1 MQDLLSVLRSYL
13 YIGPAVFGSTAFMGL
28 ISLVYSLCGASED
41 RLHRLAQIWSHML
54 LRLAFIRTEISGLE
68 HLDRSQNYVFVANHA
83 SYFDT
88 PVMIAGLPFQIRFFA
103 KLGLFSIPLMGTHLG
118 RAGHFPVD
126 FDSVRASLKSMSQG
140 ARAIAD
146 KHVSVVIFPE
156 GGRSLE
162 HLEDF
167 KEGAAYIAIK
177 SAVPA
182 VPVAIIGTREI
193 LKMHTTVARP
203 GKVKLIIGRPIDTSH
218 LKIQDRDHLT
228 ATLRGQ
234 IAEMLGEPIAQ
245 RAACKAAGE

>member
-1 MQDLLSVLRSYL
+1 MRFLLSYLLSYL
-13 YIGPAVFGSTAFMGL
+13 YIGPVVFGSTAVMGL
-28 ISLVYSLCGASED
+28 ISLISSYLGASED
-41 RLHRLAQIWSHML
+41 RLHHLAQIWSHMML
-54 LRLAFIRTEISGLE
+54 CLAFIRPEVSGLE
-68 HLDRSQNYVFVANHA
+68 NLDRGQNYVFVANHA

-88 PVMIAGLPFQIRFFA
+88 PVIIAGLPFQIRFFA
-103 KLGLFSIPLMGTHLG
+103 KLGLFSIPLLGTHLG

-126 FDSVRASLKSMSQG
+126 FDSVRASLKSMTQA
-140 ARAIAD
+140 ARAISE

-156 GGRSLE
+156 GGRSME

-177 SAVPA
+177 SGVPV

-203 GKVKLIIGRPIDTSH
+203 GIAKLIIGKPMETSH

-228 ATLRGQ
+228 AMLRNQ

-245 RAACKAAGE
+245 RAAC

>member
-1 MQDLLSVLRSYL
+1 MQVLVSYL
-13 YIGPAVFGSTAFMGL
+13 YIAPVIFAWTAIMGV
-28 ISLVYSLCGASED
+28 ISLMYSLLGASED
-41 RLHRLAQIWSHML
+41 RLHRFAQFWSHMM
-54 LRLAFIRTEISGLE
+54 LRFVFIRTEVSGLE
-68 HLDRSQNYVFVANHA
+68 NLDPNQNYVFVANHA

-88 PVMIAGLPFQIRFFA
+88 PVLIAGVPFQIRFFA
-103 KLGLFSIPLMGTHLG
+103 KLGLFSIPLLGTHLG

-177 SAVPA
+177 SAVPV

-203 GKVKLIIGRPIDTSH
+203 GKVKLIIGRPIETSH

-228 ATLRGQ
+228 ATLRAQ
-234 IAEMLGEPIAQ
+234 IAEMLGEPVTQ
-245 RAACKAAGE
+245 RAMSKTV